1 MDHIHMFV
9 PATDIPAI
17 QAWYDKNLGGLTG
30 KRKTVATS
38 GVTDC
43 VYFHRFNVSFS
54 RSDTKRDPTKGR
66 ALDHIGFEVKNL
78 EAFVKRLQA
87 DGVTID
93 APYRD
98 LPNIRL
104 KIAFILDPVG
114 TRIELTEG
122 LTGK

>member
-1 MDHIHMFV
+1 MKCKVRLLIAVVFLCLILNSAAAFAQLAEPPNDLGVRLGHIHMFV

-78 EAFVKRLQA
+78 DELVKRL
-87 DGVTID
+87 
-93 APYRD
+93 
-98 LPNIRL
+98 
-104 KIAFILDPVG
+104 
-114 TRIELTEG
+114 
-122 LTGK
+122 